1 MADARALAEDLGAQ
15 LGRLKGAG
23 AKVAELLSMVQLD
36 PPAEARRDDVPFGR
50 VRKVVEKDAGVPL
63 DELFDHIEEEPFARS
78 TLGQVHRAR
87 TADGDDV
94 AVKVQDP
101 ATADA
106 VAAGLRDI
114 GAIAPI
120 LKRVAPGLD
129 AGALL
134 AEIRERISEE
144 LDYEVEAQH
153 QRRLERRFRGH
164 PHVHVPHVHTDL
176 STRRVLVTE
185 YVDGRGVDE
194 LDEAERDR
202 VGELVFRF
210 YLGLAWRDALVAGD
224 PHRDNLVVGAD
235 GRVALLDF
243 GLLRDLDEAYV
254 AGEREIMRA
263 LVEEDRER
271 VHEGLVDL
279 GYAPDDD
286 SAFDHLA
293 AAGDWLLAAGFRR
306 IDRVFAAETFEV
318 GYPPRSPYF
327 ESMRRLSIP
336 PPTLLLRRAEVNLL
350 RLLGDLQAGGDWG
363 AIAAE
368 HHSGAPA
375 STALGREDHAFFG

>member
-1 MADARALAEDLGAQ
+1 V
-15 LGRLKGAG
+15 RLH
-23 AKVAELLSMVQLD
+23 
-36 PPAEARRDDVPFGR
+36 
-50 VRKVVEKDAGVPL
+50 
-63 DELFDHIEEEPFARS
+63 ELFDDIEEEPFARS

-101 ATADA
+101 GTADA

-153 QRRLERRFRGH
+153 QRRLERRFRRH
-164 PHVHVPHVHTDL
+164 PHVLVPHVHTEL

-185 YVDGRGVDE
+185 HVDGRGVDE

-202 VGELVFRF
+202 IGELVFRF
-210 YLGLAWRDALVAGD
+210 YFGLVWRDALVAGD

-243 GLLRDLDEAYV
+243 GLLRDLDAAYV

-263 LVEEDRER
+263 LVEEDRKR
-271 VHEGLVDL
+271 VLQGLEEL

-306 IDRVFAAETFEV
+306 IDPAYAAETFEV

-327 ESMRRLSIP
+327 ETMRRLSIP
-336 PPTLLLRRAEVNLL
+336 PPTLLLRRMEVHVL
-350 RLLGDLQAGGDWG
+350 RLLGDLEAGADWG

>member
-36 PPAEARRDDVPFGR
+36 PPAATGRDDMPFGR
-50 VRKVVEKDAGVPL
+50 VRKIVEKDAGVRL
-63 DELFDHIEEEPFARS
+63 RELFDDIEEEPFARS
-78 TLGQVHRAR
+78 TLGQVHRGR

-101 ATADA
+101 GTADA

-164 PHVHVPHVHTDL
+164 PHVHVPRVHTDL

-185 YVDGRGVDE
+185 YVDGRGVDD

-210 YLGLAWRDALVAGD
+210 YLGLVWRDALVAGD
-224 PHRDNLVVGAD
+224 PHRDNLVVAAD

-263 LVEEDRER
+263 LVAEDRER

-279 GYAPDDD
+279 GYGPEDD
-286 SAFDHLA
+286 SAFEHLA
-293 AAGDWLLAAGFRR
+293 AAGEWLLADGFRR
-306 IDRVFAAETFEV
+306 IDHAYAVEAFEL

-336 PPTLLLRRAEVNLL
+336 PPTLLLRRMEVHVLK
-350 RLLGDLQAGGDWG
+350 LLGDLQAGADWG

-375 STALGREDHAFFG
+375 STALGREDRAFFG